1 MLQEHLMTPM
11 QLVLSQQFTGEDK
24 DIITHYM
31 YSCLLVS
38 CDPIALRINNT
49 EMYAVY
55 CIKKQLFHIQNRVF
69 SLRRH
74 RAACN
79 VQAIVDHVME
89 RRAVAF
95 NAQFTAQA
103 VFTRL
108 GL

>member
-24 DIITHYM
+24 DIITQYM
-31 YSCLLVS
+31 YSCLFHVIRSLS
-38 CDPIALRINNT
+38 ELIIQKC
-49 EMYAVY
+49 MQY
-55 CIKKQLFHIQNRVF
+55 IKKQLFHIQNRIF

-79 VQAIVDHVME
+79 VQAIVDNVME